1 MSEANAA
8 TTSVLSSAPLASEID
23 SLLTAQLIVAWAGEQ
38 GQDERRLGWWRT
50 DLLSAD
56 GGRDLLGSLLPRT
69 GEWAVLQAVRE
80 AARRIDEAARKEAH
94 DSDRLLSLF
103 AFGFQVE
110 ERTDERLQDFKRSG
124 KSPGEALPVAMEL
137 IGGKWDQQ
145 AFVDWCEGH
154 GEGNYTKTT
163 SGRRIKGD
171 VPASL
176 DRTVAGLISALLP
189 VSEEYP
195 LPHYIIR

>member
-23 SLLTAQLIVAWAGEQ
+23 SLLTAQLIVAWAGER

-103 AFGFQVE
+103 ALGFQVE

-137 IGGKWDQQ
+137 IGGNWDQQ
-145 AFVDWCEGH
+145 SFVDWCEGH

-171 VPASL
+171 VPTSL
-176 DRTVAGLISALLP
+176 ARIVAGLVSALLP

>member
-8 TTSVLSSAPLASEID
+8 TTSVLLSAPLASEID
-23 SLLTAQLIVAWAGEQ
+23 SLLTAQLIVAWAGER

-80 AARRIDEAARKEAH
+80 AARRIDEAARQEAH
-94 DSDRLLSLF
+94 DSDTLLSLF
-103 AFGFQVE
+103 ALGFQVE

-154 GEGNYTKTT
+154 GEGHYAKTT

-171 VPASL
+171 VPSSL
-176 DRTVAGLISALLP
+176 DRIVAGLISALLP

>member
-1 MSEANAA
+1 MSKANAPTA
-8 TTSVLSSAPLASEID
+8 SALSSAPLTSEID
-23 SLLTAQLIVAWAGEQ
+23 LLLTAQLIVAWAGER

-80 AARRIDEAARKEAH
+80 AARRVDEAARQEAH
-94 DSDRLLSLF
+94 DSDALVSLF
-103 AFGFQVE
+103 ALGFQIE
-110 ERTDERLQDFKRSG
+110 ERTDERLQEFKRRG
-124 KSPGEALPVAMEL
+124 KSPKEALPAAMKL
-137 IGGKWDQQ
+137 IDGKWDRQ

-154 GEGNYTKTT
+154 GAGNYTKTT

-171 VPASL
+171 VPSSFNSII
-176 DRTVAGLISALLP
+176 AGLISALLP
-189 VSEEYP
+189 VSDEYP